1 MNFSYFFLSVF
12 FVYVSIKNLLEIM
25 LSKENAHKS
34 IEIMFGHAIKRI
46 EELNEPYRQCLF
58 EEYKEWIEGLGDEG
72 IGQDAIVFK
81 YIGNLGM
88 H

>member
-1 MNFSYFFLSVF
+1 
-12 FVYVSIKNLLEIM
+12 M

-58 EEYKEWIEGLGDEG
+58 EEYKEWIEGFGDKG

-81 YIGNLGM
+81 YIGNLGI